1 MSERGKIKKYDSEK
15 KYGFIHIGGNH
26 DVHFGQDSF
35 KDYMPSVGDIVE
47 FNTVKDPKGLHAKN
61 MRTISQTPKTTIQ
74 SSATKYIL
82 PTDTQQIIDSEHID
96 NYALLL
102 NKVSYFNPEKKFIFF
117 KTDRYTPVD
126 IQPNYSNIEIQA
138 IANRHKGNITKSG
151 LIIQS
156 SKHKPTWRMIIGL
169 GNESVYETSMTLHH
183 IYGIP
188 LILGSA
194 IKGVIR
200 SYIIIELFEKNEISA
215 LNDQGFCDIF
225 GCPKESYY
233 KESRKGNVTFFDAL
247 PISKP
252 NIKPDIMNS
261 HYGDYYSDTSMK
273 VPPADYYNP
282 NPIPFLTVENTEF
295 EFMLG
300 APSKYNISIKNG
312 AFKGKTPLS
321 IAFNWL
327 KKTLNEHGIGA
338 KTAVGYGYFEEI
350 V

>member
-1 MSERGKIKKYDSEK
+1 MGERGNIKKYFSDK
-15 KYGFIHIGGNH
+15 KFGFIRIEGKP
-26 DVHFGQDSF
+26 DVHFGRDSF
-35 KDYMPSVGDIVE
+35 KDFVPAVGDIVE
-47 FNTVKDPKGLHAKN
+47 FTVNGSKDRPHAKN
-61 MRTISQTPKTTIQ
+61 MRAISQAPRTSIQ
-74 SSATKYIL
+74 SSATGYIL
-82 PTDTQQIIDSEHID
+82 PKDTRQIIDPNHID

-102 NKVSYFNPEKKFIFF
+102 NKASFFNSEKKFIFF
-117 KTDRYTPVD
+117 KKDRHTQVN

-138 IANRHKGNITKSG
+138 IANRYKENITKSG

-156 SKHKPTWRMIIGL
+156 SKHKPTWRLAIGL

-200 SYIIIELFEKNEISA
+200 SYIITELFNKNEESA

-233 KESRKGNVTFFDAL
+233 KESRQGDVTFFDAL

-252 NIKPDIMNS
+252 NIKPDIMNP
-261 HYGDYYSDTSMK
+261 HYGDYYSDASAT
-273 VPPADYYNP
+273 VPPADYSKT

-295 EFMLG
+295 EFMIG
-300 APSKYNISIKNG
+300 APSKDNVSIKNG
-312 AFKGKTPLS
+312 DFKGKTPLS
-321 IAFNWL
+321 IAFDWM